1 MDRISTKRG
10 HNCGWLPF
18 IIDLVVGSLVGVEV
32 MVYLVEFSSMRAKF
46 IVELVFWRIW
56 ALDIRVERG
65 GAGRNCCLLGKEIVV
80 GERACGSEE
89 LRKEERGLEMQF
101 RPDVGNGPGLALRR
115 PGGPGPPFAA
125 PPLRGGFPVDYGP
138 RVDDRRFTSQAP
150 TRTALAKGQ
159 QQLSDEQD
167 EAPPSRHLW
176 VGNVSQEVTESLLR
190 EKFSKYGPI
199 ESVTVYSQRNYAF
212 INFKNLENA
221 QDAKNALQGVVL
233 GGLAMRIEFAKG
245 AKPSRHLW
253 VGGIG
258 STVTRE
264 VIESEFKRF
273 GMLEDFKFLRDR
285 NCAFVDYVRIED
297 AIAAV
302 DSLNR
307 KRLGDEE
314 LRVDFGR
321 SQPPKREAR
330 PAAVLGD
337 DWGTPRDVR
346 GHSDQFGR
354 VPSDSY
360 RGPPD
365 VFRDSDRGPQAS
377 VDIFRAG
384 PEGFQGGMGT
394 PPSGLGTGRNREK
407 EEPSDVLWVGFP
419 LLSKVDEE
427 GLRRAFMP
435 YGEVER
441 VKTFPGRTYAFVQF
455 KNVEEATR
463 AKNALEGKLFNDPR
477 VHIRFSNSEIGPVD
491 NPRTDSLVSP
501 SSGRESGAFTDK
513 NMVNR
518 NAPTERFGSSNPPL
532 RPTGLRPEYYPGGLA
547 RGAALAR
554 AAAVSGSGLAVG
566 RGSDRGLTP
575 DGRMA
580 VDERSYQTGGQAGR
594 GLPNARPGSRAPYED
609 GWEIPDDEIVSRE
622 SKRMRV
628 LNGGPEVA
636 YPSTYDGGRRFPEGD
651 GFGPIPDTGS
661 GFGSSQARSTGLGD
675 DYMQGPGV
683 PRPRIGSLQFDPPR
697 PSAPAQAQ
705 LHSGGP
711 PGPAKR
717 ETGAPEVGVVGINE
731 GWRWHGTIAKGGTPV
746 CRARCLPVGK
756 GIDVTVPDVVNC
768 TARTDLDMLAKHV
781 YQAGDFGVVFFVP
794 ETDPDVP
801 PYRDFM
807 HYLGEKHRAGVA
819 KLADGTTLFLV
830 PPSEFSERVLK
841 VPGNNCLF
849 GVVLKAPQS
858 VPSQYSQPQAG
869 PPQQLHPPQPLQSQS
884 PQPSSASNAQPYSQS
899 QGRSLSNGLPVQENG
914 AFQGPPPPQGRPPAS
929 VAATSN
935 ATQSQISSAPGG
947 LPSGLTPELI
957 ASLTALL
964 PQQGSG
970 PVPPTSAPP
979 PMSGSN
985 LLPPANGGIGSAGFL
1000 GRGDPPSGSAA
1011 PSMPT
1016 LSSIDN
1022 RSNYRPVQGNQ
1033 PPLITSQGWSSN
1045 HSEQPPA
1052 GGNHLTNSEQNP
1064 GFLPPSQQP
1073 PASLPVPPGQPQSLP
1088 GGPSS
1093 QGQLSFS
1100 GSQSQGFPTPV
1111 FVGQSLP
1118 QQPRP
1123 PQHPPPQ
1130 LGGTPQLPADQL
1142 AQLTAL
1148 LTQRQQQP
1156 AQQQQAAQLLQQHY
1170 QQQQPPAGHP
1180 VPSQPPLPP
1189 HQPQT
1194 QNYNQQPNLAPQFG
1208 QQGPLQPQWGQGH
1221 QLPPHGSQN
1230 ATHPPPSNVNGGGWD
1245 HGGVSQ
1251 GHQHQQQPALPTPQP
1266 PSTTL
1271 PQVQQ
1276 HHSSSG
1282 SDHGGASN
1290 QDEAERQKRF
1300 QATLQLAAALLQQMQ
1315 NQQAP
1320 GQSNG
1325 DQR

>member
-1 MDRISTKRG
+1 
-10 HNCGWLPF
+10 
-18 IIDLVVGSLVGVEV
+18 
-32 MVYLVEFSSMRAKF
+32 
-46 IVELVFWRIW
+46 
-56 ALDIRVERG
+56 
-65 GAGRNCCLLGKEIVV
+65 
-80 GERACGSEE
+80 
-89 LRKEERGLEMQF
+89 MQF

-115 PGGPGPPFAA
+115 PGAPGPPFPA

-138 RVDDRRFTSQAP
+138 RVDDRRYTSQAP
-150 TRTALAKGQ
+150 SRPNAPKAQ
-159 QQLSDEQD
+159 QQQQQQSDDQE

-176 VGNVSQEVTESLLR
+176 VGNVSQEVTEGQLV

-221 QDAKNALQGVVL
+221 QDAKNGLQGVVL

-264 VIESEFKRF
+264 LIEGEFKRF
-273 GMLEDFKFLRDR
+273 GMMEDFKFLRDR
-285 NCAFVDYVRIED
+285 NCAFVDYVKIED

-321 SQPPKREAR
+321 SQPPKRETR
-330 PAAVLGD
+330 PGSAQGD
-337 DWGTPRDVR
+337 DWGTPSRDVR
-346 GHSDQFGR
+346 GHSDQFR
-354 VPSDSY
+354 APTESF

-365 VFRDSDRGPQAS
+365 GFRDSERPSQLSGDSFRGS
-377 VDIFRAG
+377 S
-384 PEGFQGGMGT
+384 EGFQAGVGT
-394 PPSGLGTGRNREK
+394 ASNGPGSGRNRDK

-427 GLRRAFMP
+427 GLRRAFVP

-463 AKNALEGKLFNDPR
+463 AKDALEGKLFNDPR

-491 NPRTDSLVSP
+491 NPRTDGTLVSP
-501 SSGRESGAFTDK
+501 SGGREAPGFAEKS
-513 NMVNR
+513 MVR
-518 NAPTERFGSSNPPL
+518 IATTERYSATNPPM

-554 AAAVSGSGLAVG
+554 AAAVAGSGLVTG
-566 RGSDRGLTP
+566 RGAGRGLAP
-575 DGRMA
+575 DGRMSL
-580 VDERSYQTGGQAGR
+580 DERDYQTGGQGGR
-594 GLPNARPGSRAPYED
+594 SARPGSRAPYDD
-609 GWEIPDDEIVSRE
+609 GWDLPDEEIISRE
-622 SKRMRV
+622 PKRMRV
-628 LNGGPEVA
+628 LHGGGAESA
-636 YPSTYDGGRRFPEGD
+636 YNSNYDGGRRYAEAD
-651 GFGPIPDTGS
+651 SFGPGS
-661 GFGSSQARSTGLGD
+661 DSGNGYGGNQSRSTVAGD
-675 DYMQGPGV
+675 DYNQGSGV
-683 PRPRIGSLQFDPPR
+683 PRPRIGPLHFDPPR
-697 PSAPAQAQ
+697 PAPAGQAQ
-705 LHSGGP
+705 LHAGTPSGP
-711 PGPAKR
+711 VKR
-717 ETGAPEVGVVGINE
+717 ETFAPEVGVTGINE

-794 ETDPDVP
+794 EADPDVP
-801 PYRDFM
+801 PYHDFM

-849 GVVLKAPQS
+849 GVVLKAPQPIPAAY
-858 VPSQYSQPQAG
+858 VQPQPQPA
-869 PPQQLHPPQPLQSQS
+869 PPQQLHPPQQLQSQS
-884 PQPSSASNAQPYSQS
+884 PQQQSITHPPQYSQS
-899 QGRSLSNGLPVQENG
+899 QGPPLSSGHSSQDNGS
-914 AFQGPPPPQGRPPAS
+914 FQGPPPPQGQPPAQ
-929 VAATSN
+929 VAASSN
-935 ATQSQISSAPGG
+935 LTQSHLNSLSGG
-947 LPSGLTPELI
+947 LPTVLTPELI

-964 PQQGSG
+964 PQQNQG
-970 PVPPTSAPP
+970 PLPPTSAPP
-979 PMSGSN
+979 SMSTPN
-985 LLPPANGGIGSAGFL
+985 LLPPSANGVGSGAYL
-1000 GRGDPPSGSAA
+1000 GRGGPSSGSATPA
-1011 PSMPT
+1011 MPNPSN
-1016 LSSIDN
+1016 IDN
-1022 RSNYRPVQGNQ
+1022 RSNYRPAQGSQ
-1033 PPLITSQGWSSN
+1033 QSMVTSQGWPSS
-1045 HSEQPPA
+1045 HSEQQS
-1052 GGNHLTNSEQNP
+1052 GGGGHLSASAEQ
-1064 GFLPPSQQP
+1064 GSLFTPSQQP
-1073 PASLPVPPGQPQSLP
+1073 QASLPVASNVQQPLP
-1088 GGPSS
+1088 GAPTS
-1093 QGQLSFS
+1093 QGQLGFS
-1100 GSQSQGFPTPV
+1100 GSQSQGFSGPG
-1111 FVGQSLP
+1111 FGGQQLP

-1170 QQQQPPAGHP
+1170 QQQQPTTHP
-1180 VPSQPPLPP
+1180 ILPQPPLPS

-1194 QNYNQQPNLAPQFG
+1194 QNYTQQSTQPPQYSQQAPSQS
-1208 QQGPLQPQWGQGH
+1208 QWGQAS
-1221 QLPPHGSQN
+1221 QLPQHTSQNLMHSQGSSVNSGGWEHGSI
-1230 ATHPPPSNVNGGGWD
+1230 G
-1245 HGGVSQ
+1245 Q
-1251 GHQHQQQPALPTPQP
+1251 GQQHQSQQQPVPPQQP
-1266 PSTTL
+1266 PQAPISQL
-1271 PQVQQ
+1271 QQQ
-1276 HHSSSG
+1276 HASSG
-1282 SDHGGASN
+1282 LIGADQGGSSN

-1315 NQQAP
+1315 HQQTP
-1320 GQSNG
+1320 GQGSG